1 MGRTFCLGG
10 PLLFWLHYCC
20 AAMCCDIRPPF
31 LLCGLEARYALS
43 KWLPLKCYFERFHAS
58 APKRLIQSAVSIRG
72 PGFITSLTSTE
83 QLRHMTDPDNPS
95 IFLSLSFFIWL
106 SVSLWFRTQLAL
118 YHPVHR
124 WHIPP
129 DHPGDGVR
137 LLETL
142 QVRATL
148 FLLFPFS
155 PPLSL
160 LFLPFPYFFFTL
172 ALILD
177 WRMCD

>member
-1 MGRTFCLGG
+1 
-10 PLLFWLHYCC
+10 
-20 AAMCCDIRPPF
+20 MCCDIRPPF
-31 LLCGLEARYALS
+31 LLCGLAARYGLS
-43 KWLPLKCYFERFHAS
+43 KSLPRKCFFGRFHAS
-58 APKRLIQSAVSIRG
+58 APKRLQSALSIRG

-148 FLLFPFS
+148 FLLFPLS
-155 PPLSL
+155 PPLSP
-160 LFLPFPYFFFTL
+160 LFLPLPCFFFTP

>member
-1 MGRTFCLGG
+1 
-10 PLLFWLHYCC
+10 
-20 AAMCCDIRPPF
+20 MCCDIQPPF
-31 LLCGLEARYALS
+31 PLCGLAAQYRLS
-43 KWLPLKCYFERFHAS
+43 KWLSLKCYFERFHAS
-58 APKRLIQSAVSIRG
+58 APKRLIQAALSIRG

-83 QLRHMTDPDNPS
+83 QLCHMTDPDHLS
-95 IFLSLSFFIWL
+95 IFLSLSFFICL

-129 DHPGDGVR
+129 DHPGDSVR

-142 QVRATL
+142 QVRATF

-155 PPLSL
+155 PPHSL
-160 LFLPFPYFFFTL
+160 LFLPFSHWL
-172 ALILD
+172 
-177 WRMCD
+177 